1 MIIKPYSM
9 GYLRISA
16 ILHTMTIKRTRER
29 EPNGAGNGRQI
40 IFNPPGLY
48 KRAWGLG
55 TGVGTQENPYKG

>member
-1 MIIKPYSM
+1 M
-9 GYLRISA
+9 
-16 ILHTMTIKRTRER
+16 RER